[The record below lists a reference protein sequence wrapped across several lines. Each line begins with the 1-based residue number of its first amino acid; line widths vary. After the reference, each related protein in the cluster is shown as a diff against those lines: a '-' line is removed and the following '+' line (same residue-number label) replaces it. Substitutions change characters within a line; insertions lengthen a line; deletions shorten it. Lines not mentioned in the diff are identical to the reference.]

1 MSSEL
6 SPDEKYE
13 YALNTYFR
21 LKRKYEESK
30 QKKCPNCGNQTNVRF
45 LLKNNTY
52 TAKCEMCSLDIEIF
66 NGKYESVQNLLVKY
80 RELFEEVKQ
89 QIIQL
94 RMKYLFW
101 YGTSIS
107 RGDEMSDANEAFA
120 IEFKRHMKRFVEVKQ
135 QYKEVVEQYR
145 QQYFIGKE
153 QQSEVDAL
161 SNSIS
166 EVYASLRESFADLV
180 LSWEGD
186 LEGENN
192 QEKLD
197 SMIRDQIKA
206 YDNKNKKDTIR
217 YSLQG
222 IVRNEGVE
230 RFVQYVGEIDKMAY
244 NVSGKERFVRK
255 FVLNTNTA
263 SETESDGDTS

>member
-1 MSSEL
+1 
-6 SPDEKYE
+6 
-13 YALNTYFR
+13 
-21 LKRKYEESK
+21 
-30 QKKCPNCGNQTNVRF
+30 
-45 LLKNNTY
+45 
-52 TAKCEMCSLDIEIF
+52 
-66 NGKYESVQNLLVKY
+66 
-80 RELFEEVKQ
+80 
-89 QIIQL
+89 
-94 RMKYLFW
+94 
-101 YGTSIS
+101 
-107 RGDEMSDANEAFA
+107 
-120 IEFKRHMKRFVEVKQ
+120 VEVKQ